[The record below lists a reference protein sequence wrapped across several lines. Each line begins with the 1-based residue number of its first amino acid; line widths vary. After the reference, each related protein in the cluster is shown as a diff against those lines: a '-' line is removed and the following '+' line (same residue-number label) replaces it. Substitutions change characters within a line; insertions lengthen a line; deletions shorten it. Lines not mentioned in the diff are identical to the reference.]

1 VYEGNCREGLW
12 FGEKNWSVMPFV
24 PLAFEF
30 EMAGLLPCWLGW
42 LELAGSSPAAGSKL
56 RNRLVAS
63 TFPSSG
69 KKISHFCSF
78 LFALLH
84 STDLTYNLIYHVIFT
99 FLQSCFRFNRKK
111 STDATVF
118 GEKISVQIERV
129 GVQEVLVVLITTPY
143 VPNCTPS

>member
-1 VYEGNCREGLW
+1 VVWR
-12 FGEKNWSVMPFV
+12 KNWSVMPFV

-30 EMAGLLPCWLGW
+30 EMAGLLPCWLGCKGR

-84 STDLTYNLIYHVIFT
+84 SIDLTYNLIYHVIFT
-99 FLQSCFRFNRKK
+99 FLQSCFRFNRKNPQMQLYSVRK
-111 STDATVF
+111 FQCKLKELVF
-118 GEKISVQIERV
+118 KKY
-129 GVQEVLVVLITTPY
+129 LW
-143 VPNCTPS
+143 C